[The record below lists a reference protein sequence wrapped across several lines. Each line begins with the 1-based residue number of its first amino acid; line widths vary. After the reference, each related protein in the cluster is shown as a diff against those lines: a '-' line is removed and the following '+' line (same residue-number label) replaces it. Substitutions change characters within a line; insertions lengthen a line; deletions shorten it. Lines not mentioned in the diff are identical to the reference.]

1 MKDRNIIELGNLFKN
16 SSYGFQMGYAETHS
30 SKSLVIKPSTIEECK
45 EIIDY
50 CNKENIKICC
60 RGRGFSYGDMILNT
74 DELILDTSSM
84 SNILSWRP
92 DIGSISVEP
101 GVSFASIFK
110 LSLLDNWALTS
121 CPGGMD
127 VSIGGAISN
136 NVHGKDA
143 WKNGNFGH
151 QVTSI
156 DLLLSNSKIIV
167 IDKGNPIF
175 KAVIGGIGLLG
186 VIVKVDIQLQKIPS
200 PFVRVR
206 TEITKNIG
214 ESLDLIELRK
224 KDSDFSVAWVDAFSK
239 GDAVGRGYVSSASW
253 VEENL
258 KTSIEELEKSLT
270 KPKFIFGFLPSK
282 PVWYVGRVFFKPVVL
297 KFLNKLHYFLARK
310 SFAKSGKYS
319 KPVLFTD
326 YNFMHN
332 KIPDIR
338 EVYRPYGFYEFEP
351 LLPIESSKQSL
362 KDLLELCQKHKS
374 ESLLCGVKS
383 HISDDFLLSF
393 EGNGYSIGIDI
404 QVAGRSQEKIND
416 FVNALSD
423 FTILNKGKIY
433 LAKDENLSKITFQK
447 MYPSYVDF
455 LKIKRNLDPQ
465 SLFYSD
471 MYLRLIA

>member
-282 PVWYVGRVFFKPVVL
+282 PVWYVGRVFF
-297 KFLNKLHYFLARK
+297 
-310 SFAKSGKYS
+310 
-319 KPVLFTD
+319 
-326 YNFMHN
+326 
-332 KIPDIR
+332 
-338 EVYRPYGFYEFEP
+338 
-351 LLPIESSKQSL
+351 
-362 KDLLELCQKHKS
+362 
-374 ESLLCGVKS
+374 
-383 HISDDFLLSF
+383 
-393 EGNGYSIGIDI
+393 
-404 QVAGRSQEKIND
+404 
-416 FVNALSD
+416 
-423 FTILNKGKIY
+423 
-433 LAKDENLSKITFQK
+433 
-447 MYPSYVDF
+447 
-455 LKIKRNLDPQ
+455 
-465 SLFYSD
+465 
-471 MYLRLIA
+471 